1 MTGYKFD
8 ISFIKKGA
16 HMENNFKKN
25 LAYQLALKKKALGLE
40 SKPTYLLK
48 SSHLRNILKTQNI
61 LLFV

>member
-40 SKPTYLLK
+40 SKPTCLSRK
-48 SSHLRNILKTQNI
+48 SLRDNLNAI
-61 LLFV
+61 FSS